1 MNYLIDWTFNRVNR
15 LFVLSFK
22 NEDDG
27 TSLSKYYTQTVEIKN
42 YNVLIDGES
51 SFDIPVKNK
60 EKAYGK
66 IIEMVK
72 DNDYPTGNLL
82 EII

>member
-1 MNYLIDWTFNRVNR
+1 M
-15 LFVLSFK
+15 LSFK
-22 NEDDG
+22 NEDDR
-27 TSLSKYYTQTVEIKN
+27 TFLSKYYKQTFEIKN

-66 IIEMVK
+66 IIEMVR